1 MGTVGNFDDIIA
13 EFSEDYKAYIVVNKI
28 PRDDGTR
35 EYVYREVTMTG
46 SLQTEGR
53 SRVFTKSGANIIEHK
68 FALYTNDR
76 NMLNEG
82 DYVIDRNGNALVITG
97 LDPWEVEG
105 DYRKYSLTKTKYSEK
120 RLLDMFKG
128 EAPQTEDNQELIDEL
143 ESRMR

>member
-1 MGTVGNFDDIIA
+1 MGTVGNFDDIIE
-13 EFSEDYKAYIVVNKI
+13 EFSEDYKAYIVVNI
-28 PRDDGTR
+28 TPRDDGTR
-35 EYVYREVTMTG
+35 EYTYKEVTMRG

-53 SRVFTKSGANIIEHK
+53 SRVFTKAGANIIEHK

-82 DYVIDRNGNALVITG
+82 DYVIDRNGNALIITG

-105 DYRKYSLTKTKYSEK
+105 DYRKYALTKTRYSEK

-128 EAPQTEDNQELIDEL
+128 DIEPEPDTELAEEL
-143 ESRMR
+143 ELRMR